1 LSLTVCSLVEPGTRF
16 DPDLVAAEHR
26 RLHGQPRERWETE
39 VVYR

>member
-1 LSLTVCSLVEPGTRF
+1 MVTVCSLVEPGTRF

-26 RLHGQPRERWETE
+26 AGSTGQPRERWETK